1 MEESIKVFGESNA
14 RFYGIEYVAVPA
26 SCDNNCEGCTFDV
39 EHMGTRMCRYLK
51 CNKICR
57 ADNTSVIWKIKKP
70 SGKSISEILKMAGQI
85 AKEGIDR
92 LYKEIKRN

>member
-1 MEESIKVFGESNA
+1 MKVVEAAQAQIAAIHRLDARGELEALPEKLKETARLRTENPESNLA
-14 RFYGIEYVAVPA
+14 ELA
-26 SCDNNCEGCTFDV
+26 E
-39 EHMGTRMCRYLK
+39 